1 MEISSLSD
9 EEFKTLVIR
18 MLKELTGCFDSI
30 KKKAQAE
37 MKVILSEMKN
47 LQGTNSGVDE
57 AEDQINNSEHRKKKN
72 IQLEEQEEKRINKK
86 PRRG

>member
-1 MEISSLSD
+1 
-9 EEFKTLVIR
+9 
-18 MLKELTGCFDSI
+18 
-30 KKKAQAE
+30 
-37 MKVILSEMKN
+37 MKVTLSEIKKN